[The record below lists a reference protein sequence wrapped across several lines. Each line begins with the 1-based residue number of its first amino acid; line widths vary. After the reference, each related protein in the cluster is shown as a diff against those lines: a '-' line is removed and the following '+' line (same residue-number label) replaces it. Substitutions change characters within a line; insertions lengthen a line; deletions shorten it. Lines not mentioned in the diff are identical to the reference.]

1 MNQKTKLIYEVKDLK
16 KVYDNRAVL
25 QIGRLQFHPG
35 TVYGLIGPVGSG
47 KSTLLKILAG
57 IEKQTDG
64 TLTFE
69 GEEFKSGWFGK
80 VSGNENIFLSTTEM
94 LPDNKKISQ
103 VINEFFPKKA
113 GNIQS
118 KYFSKGVQKT
128 FWDIAVKNLS
138 PGEKAWVSMILAVEG
153 DPRVLL
159 IDDYGALLDSGLE
172 YEFRR
177 RLKKM
182 NKDLG
187 TTIILAAPTEQHI
200 RKFAAVLIHLD
211 NGHIAKI
218 RPGAGK
224 SSSGSYRN

>member
-1 MNQKTKLIYEVKDLK
+1 MSQKSKLIYEVIDLK
-16 KVYDNRAVL
+16 KVYDNRPVL

-57 IEKQTDG
+57 HEKQTDG
-64 TLTFE
+64 SMTYE
-69 GEEFKSGWFGK
+69 GETFKSGWFGK
-80 VSGNENIFLSTTEM
+80 VTGNESIFLSSSDS
-94 LPDNKKISQ
+94 LPENKKINQLFSKQ
-103 VINEFFPKKA
+103 FPKKTST
-113 GNIQS
+113 IQS

-128 FWDIAVKNLS
+128 FWNQPIKSLS
-138 PGEKAWVSMILAVEG
+138 PGEKAWISMIQSVEG

-159 IDDYGALLDSGLE
+159 IDDYGTLLDSGLE

-182 NKDLG
+182 NKELG

-200 RKFAAVLIHLD
+200 RKFASVLIHLD

-218 RPGAGK
+218 RPGAPK
-224 SSSGSYRN
+224 SNTKTYR

>member
-1 MNQKTKLIYEVKDLK
+1 MSQQSKLIYEVKDLK
-16 KVYDNRAVL
+16 KVYDNRSVL
-25 QIGRLQFHPG
+25 QIGHLQFHPG

-47 KSTLLKILAG
+47 KTTLLKILAG
-57 IEKQTDG
+57 HEKQTEG
-64 TLTFE
+64 LLTYEGNEFE
-69 GEEFKSGWFGK
+69 TGWFGK
-80 VSGNENIFLSTTEM
+80 VSGNENIFLSCSEL
-94 LPDNKKISQ
+94 LPENKKVSQ
-103 VINEFFPKKA
+103 LFSEQYPKKA
-113 GNIQS
+113 GTIQS
-118 KYFSKGVQKT
+118 KYFSKGLQKI
-128 FWDIAVKNLS
+128 FWNQSIKRLS
-138 PGEKAWVSMILAVEG
+138 PGEKAWVSMIQAVEC

-159 IDDYGALLDSGLE
+159 IDDYGTLLDSGLE

-218 RPGAGK
+218 RPGATRSNSK
-224 SSSGSYRN
+224 TYR